1 MDGSTS
7 RSSDDM
13 DTDISGAPEDRSG
26 TGPDTLGE
34 VHLSSGSA
42 TGVAATATKRSRV
55 LLSCAACRVS
65 KLKCDRSSPCGQC
78 IRKGRPEACQYAPK
92 PQRRKPNQSM
102 ASRLKR
108 LEDMVRSMLEDG
120 DVVVDPSRGPAEA
133 APPLPPSVRVAEGLR
148 ASGQVVHGER
158 GSTYIGATHFMA
170 MLEDIEDLKSFFD
183 EEQDT
188 FKDRLPQQKSHVWDE
203 YEVPGVLLFS
213 NSDPTSPRSLNE
225 VISILPDRHIVDRL
239 VMRYFASKFPSL
251 YLIHRPT
258 FLNQYREFWVEPS
271 GIDYHWLS
279 QLFMVICLAIHFS
292 TYTAPHELAQD
303 SPEPPFERMKRFRS
317 TAAWCLVKGKY
328 HQPTE
333 QTIAS
338 FLMYAETEFLLNR
351 NSQMNCYLLA
361 STVMRLMLKLGFH
374 RDPSK
379 LSHISA
385 FQGEMR
391 RRMWHMGMTLDL
403 LVSFHMGLPPMIH
416 GIDSDV
422 ALPRNVLDRDFGPE
436 STELPP
442 PQPMTD
448 YTDLTYPLCKNKLM
462 ICFGHVARLAHL
474 LTPPP
479 YSEVLKLDSS
489 IEEAWDAVPS
499 FMRVRP
505 IEESVTDPATQI
517 IQRFGL
523 ASIYNKSRCVLHR
536 RFLAESIMKKEHD
549 YSRVQCLN
557 GAVTMLEHQYHIWH
571 MCQPGN
577 ILNQHGWFV
586 SSLAIHDFLLSAMI
600 IFLVIDNEKYP
611 QENSGFG
618 DTTVPSKAELV
629 RLLHRAHGIWRF
641 VARDLP
647 AVKKT
652 ADIVETMLRKIGS
665 PPGFSPED
673 YGNNESEPSPEDHGD
688 AINIGLSSTSL
699 SDLSIRA
706 STQPVANST
715 GAPMAANVQ
724 PQAFTGAG
732 VTSSTLPFGIDWT
745 GRSDQVDWGYV
756 DNINLHT
763 MQDHASM
770 DLETG
775 GQLWFGPSITI
786 DEELRDAT
794 VGLTNEWVQND
805 GFSG

>member
-1 MDGSTS
+1 
-7 RSSDDM
+7 M
-13 DTDISGAPEDRSG
+13 DTVISGAPDDRSG

-42 TGVAATATKRSRV
+42 TGVAATAAKRSRV

-108 LEDMVRSMLEDG
+108 LEGMVRSMLEDG
-120 DVVVDPSRGPAEA
+120 DVAVDPSREPAEA
-133 APPLPPSVRVAEGLR
+133 APPPPPSVRVAKGLR

-188 FKDRLPQQKSHVWDE
+188 FEDRLPQQKSHVWDE

-225 VISILPDRHIVDRL
+225 VISILPDHRIVDRL

-258 FLNQYREFWVEPS
+258 FLKQYREFWLDPS
-271 GIDYHWLS
+271 GIDYHWLA
-279 QLFMVICLAIHFS
+279 QLFMVICLATHFS

-303 SPEPPFERMKRFRS
+303 SPEPPFEKMKRFRS

-479 YSEVLKLDSS
+479 YSEVLKLDGN
-489 IEEAWDAVPS
+489 IQEAWDAVPG

-536 RFLAESIMKKEHD
+536 RFLVESVMKKEHD

-557 GAVTMLEHQYHIWH
+557 GAVTMLEHQYHLWH

-618 DTTVPSKAELV
+618 YKTVPSKAELV

-665 PPGFSPED
+665 PSGFSPE
-673 YGNNESEPSPEDHGD
+673 YYENNESEPSPEGHGD

-699 SDLSIRA
+699 SDLSIRGMV
-706 STQPVANST
+706 PHM
-715 GAPMAANVQ
+715 P
-724 PQAFTGAG
+724 P
-732 VTSSTLPFGIDWT
+732 
-745 GRSDQVDWGYV
+745 
-756 DNINLHT
+756 
-763 MQDHASM
+763 
-770 DLETG
+770 
-775 GQLWFGPSITI
+775 
-786 DEELRDAT
+786 
-794 VGLTNEWVQND
+794 
-805 GFSG
+805 

>member
-1 MDGSTS
+1 
-7 RSSDDM
+7 
-13 DTDISGAPEDRSG
+13 
-26 TGPDTLGE
+26 
-34 VHLSSGSA
+34 
-42 TGVAATATKRSRV
+42 
-55 LLSCAACRVS
+55 
-65 KLKCDRSSPCGQC
+65 
-78 IRKGRPEACQYAPK
+78 
-92 PQRRKPNQSM
+92 
-102 ASRLKR
+102 
-108 LEDMVRSMLEDG
+108 
-120 DVVVDPSRGPAEA
+120 
-133 APPLPPSVRVAEGLR
+133 
-148 ASGQVVHGER
+148 
-158 GSTYIGATHFMA
+158 
-170 MLEDIEDLKSFFD
+170 
-183 EEQDT
+183 
-188 FKDRLPQQKSHVWDE
+188 
-203 YEVPGVLLFS
+203 
-213 NSDPTSPRSLNE
+213 
-225 VISILPDRHIVDRL
+225 
-239 VMRYFASKFPSL
+239 
-251 YLIHRPT
+251 
-258 FLNQYREFWVEPS
+258 
-271 GIDYHWLS
+271 
-279 QLFMVICLAIHFS
+279 MVICLAIHFS

-699 SDLSIRA
+699 SDLSIRGMVPCML
-706 STQPVANST
+706 S
-715 GAPMAANVQ
+715 
-724 PQAFTGAG
+724 
-732 VTSSTLPFGIDWT
+732 
-745 GRSDQVDWGYV
+745 
-756 DNINLHT
+756 
-763 MQDHASM
+763 
-770 DLETG
+770 
-775 GQLWFGPSITI
+775 
-786 DEELRDAT
+786 
-794 VGLTNEWVQND
+794 
-805 GFSG
+805 